1 MCVSLFVLVREH
13 SWRKEEEEEEKE
25 GREEKTMMHHLE
37 TLCHRVKTFQRRDK
51 RLSYR
56 LCSSDDN

>member
-13 SWRKEEEEEEKE
+13 SWRREEEEEKE

-51 RLSYR
+51 RLSYQ